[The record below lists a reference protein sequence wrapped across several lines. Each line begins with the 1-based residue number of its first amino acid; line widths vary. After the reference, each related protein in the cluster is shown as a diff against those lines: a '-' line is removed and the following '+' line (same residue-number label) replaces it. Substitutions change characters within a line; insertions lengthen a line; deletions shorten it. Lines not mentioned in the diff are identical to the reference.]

1 MNKKEAQLIIQN
13 IDKVLGKSVKK
24 EEIEE
29 AQLNEIQLPTLGAF
43 LRGHRVINQYMLL
56 AMTVFPKGTAAHKII
71 ATFQKPLGA
80 FVDAMD
86 EFYSNHKVLFGLL
99 FGTMFAL
106 DVFGTSAVVAKEK
119 FLMILRKKLAE
130 KYELEDAGAPAALPD
145 PDVID
150 VDSTEKPAP
159 TPSKTDTSGMFSSLR
174 KEEVNRMKDLAGIK
188 KVL

>member
-1 MNKKEAQLIIQN
+1 MNEKEAQLIIQN
-13 IDKVLGKSVKK
+13 IDKILGKSVQK
-24 EEIEE
+24 EELEE
-29 AQLNEIQLPTLGAF
+29 TQVNEALQIPTMGAF

-56 AMTVFPKGTAAHKII
+56 AMTVFPKGTTAHKII

-80 FVDAMD
+80 FVDTMD

-119 FLMILRKKLAE
+119 FLQILRKKIAE
-130 KYELEDAGAPAALPD
+130 KYGLADAGAPRA
-145 PDVID
+145 ID
-150 VDSTEKPAP
+150 VAPSDDDTEPPAP
-159 TPSKTDTSGMFSSLR
+159 MQEQLS
-174 KEEVNRMKDLAGIK
+174 RMQDLAGINK

>member
-1 MNKKEAQLIIQN
+1 MDKKEAQLIVQN
-13 IDKVLGKSVKK
+13 IDKVLAKSVQ
-24 EEIEE
+24 EEELEE
-29 AQLNEIQLPTLGAF
+29 AQINEALQIPTLGAF

-56 AMTVFPKGTAAHKII
+56 AMTVFPKGTTAHKII

-80 FVDAMD
+80 FVDTMD

-119 FLMILRKKLAE
+119 FLQILRKKIAE
-130 KYELEDAGAPAALPD
+130 KYDLEDAGAPKA
-145 PDVID
+145 ID
-150 VDSTEKPAP
+150 VAPADDDDIELP
-159 TPSKTDTSGMFSSLR
+159 EPLQEQLS
-174 KEEVNRMKDLAGIK
+174 RMKDLAGINK

>member
-1 MNKKEAQLIIQN
+1 MNKEEAQLIIQN
-13 IDKVLGKSVKK
+13 IDKILGKSVQK

-29 AQLNEIQLPTLGAF
+29 SQINEAVIQIPTLGAF

-56 AMTVFPKGTAAHKII
+56 AMTVFPKGTTAHKVVSL
-71 ATFQKPLGA
+71 FQKPLGA

-106 DVFGTSAVVAKEK
+106 DVFGTSVVVAKEK
-119 FLMILRKKLAE
+119 FLMILRSKIAE
-130 KYELEDAGAPAALPD
+130 KYELEDAGAPKA
-145 PDVID
+145 ID
-150 VDSTEKPAP
+150 VAPSDDDTEPPAP
-159 TPSKTDTSGMFSSLR
+159 MQEQLS
-174 KEEVNRMKDLAGIK
+174 RMQDLAGIK

>member
-1 MNKKEAQLIIQN
+1 MDKKEALLIIQN
-13 IDKVLGKSVKK
+13 IDKVLGKSVQ
-24 EEIEE
+24 EEELQE
-29 AQLNEIQLPTLGAF
+29 AQLNEAQIPTLGAF

-56 AMTVFPKGTAAHKII
+56 AMTIFPKETFAHK
-71 ATFQKPLGA
+71 AVALFQKPLGA

-119 FLMILRKKLAE
+119 FLQILRKKIAE
-130 KYELEDAGAPAALPD
+130 KYGLEDAGAKKPTDAAALPD

-150 VDSTEKPAP
+150 AEFTEKP
-159 TPSKTDTSGMFSSLR
+159 MQEQL
-174 KEEVNRMKDLAGIK
+174 NRMKDLAGIK